1 MLSLWLVVLGLG
13 DFVWL
18 EGRIDGSQLVL
29 GLVEREEMVE
39 GHRLSSCW
47 SWLGGLMVFIMA

>member
-18 EGRIDGSQLVL
+18 EGRIDGSQFVL
-29 GLVEREEMVE
+29 GLV
-39 GHRLSSCW
+39 
-47 SWLGGLMVFIMA
+47 GGEVDGYQVVGRGWVV